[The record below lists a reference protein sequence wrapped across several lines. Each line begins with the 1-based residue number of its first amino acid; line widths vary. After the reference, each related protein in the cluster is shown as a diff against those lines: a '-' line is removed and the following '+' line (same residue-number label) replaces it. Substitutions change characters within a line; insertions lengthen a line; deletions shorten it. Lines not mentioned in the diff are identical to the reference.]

1 MKCQNNLLR
10 KILIVRF
17 LHIELWIREKYFIE
31 QDALEKTAKR
41 VYDKVKECYIKG
53 MGMSQRPCSIDAI
66 YMGKDK
72 KIYFSD
78 VFTYTESEFERFIL
92 HMLEKE

>member
-1 MKCQNNLLR
+1 
-10 KILIVRF
+10 
-17 LHIELWIREKYFIE
+17 
-31 QDALEKTAKR
+31 
-41 VYDKVKECYIKG
+41 
-53 MGMSQRPCSIDAI
+53 MSQRPCSIDAI